1 MRFPDQQPPR
11 CEFHVSRRV
20 RDRYG
25 FDEALFG
32 STGNVVFA
40 DFRAAREFADRMN
53 RRRDLEAHPEQ
64 AVKAS
69 EINAM
74 GLIDEMLHVIFARY
88 RERVRP
94 TLMSET
100 LAELESDLGAKELS
114 RVLATFV
121 DEFPPV
127 AVYRG
132 EISVEDYLDSATGG
146 TPNREIALEELTLLR
161 FANTNPAFAP
171 YRELF
176 DDSRLRDETAYSRC
190 VEKIEAVFSGRPGL
204 AESGQTLLDLLL
216 APVWAAPTS
225 LEGQLAF
232 MRVSW
237 AEILGDV
244 ILRVLS
250 SLDFVAEETK
260 PFFGFG
266 PGPVEPPDYGDLGD
280 APQRYSKDQ
289 DWMPRLVLLAK
300 NVHVWLDQLSKR
312 YGREITTLDMIPDEA
327 LDRLAGWGFTG
338 LWLIGVWQR
347 SRASETIKKW
357 MGDEEAVASAYSL
370 ADYAIAED
378 LGGEAAYDNFKARA
392 WDRGIRI
399 STDMVPN
406 HMGIDS
412 RWVIEHPD
420 WFIGLDESPFPA
432 YRFSGADLCHDGRVG
447 IHLEDG
453 YWNRSDA
460 AVVFKRVDQWT
471 GATRYIYHGN
481 DGTSMPWNDT
491 AQLDYRNPE
500 VREAVIQTILH
511 VARRSP
517 IIRFDAAMT
526 LAKQHYHRL
535 WFPAPGTGGDIP
547 SRAEHGMTRA
557 QFDAVMPEEFW
568 REVVDRVAAEA
579 PDTLLLAE
587 AFWLLEGYFVRTLG
601 MHRVYNSAFM
611 NMLRDERNADYRM
624 LIKSTLEYD
633 PQILKRYVNFMSNPD
648 EKTAVD
654 QFGTDGKYFGV
665 ATLMA
670 TLPGLPMFG
679 HGQIEGYA
687 EKYGMEFRRPRWAEE
702 PDGALVHRHERQLF
716 PLLHRRGSFA
726 EVDRFLLYDLVDD
739 QGMVDENV
747 FAYSNEVGG
756 EKSLVIFHNTFAET
770 RGRLRQSTA
779 KVVRAADGS
788 ERLERFSVAQGLG
801 VTDGED
807 RFLAFRDVADGL
819 EYLRPCRQLVEEGL
833 YVELDAYRCHVF
845 LDFRELVDDG
855 DGRLRRLD
863 AELGGGGVD
872 SIDLALAEIDHRDL
886 LKPYAELVSVATIQA
901 LDRARSEKAVADD
914 RSTAVGEVLQSMADV
929 LEAVAARQ
937 GSDRDPDEVVLAL
950 RRDLER
956 LLRLSDAGDLTKWA
970 AAGLRWWTTVFFW
983 LLTRRI
989 AAAEHRE
996 DSSGREIDWFD
1007 DWLLSRVMSRHARG
1021 LGLEQA
1027 EVEEVVSA
1035 VRLLLAIDG
1044 WWATGSD
1051 GVIDMTAVMTDLFSR
1066 APGRV
1071 FLGVNNWQGKLW
1083 YRAEAL
1089 SRLAEWL
1096 EIAATL
1102 DAPGDGETA
1111 AAVVDSLARLLKA
1124 DDESGY
1130 RVDRLLAALASD
1142 ES

>member
-1 MRFPDQQPPR
+1 MRFSDWQQVR
-11 CEFHVSRRV
+11 NEFHVSRRA

-25 FDEALFG
+25 FDSELFG

-40 DFRAAREFADRMN
+40 DFGAAREFADRLN
-53 RRRDLEAHPEQ
+53 RHRDLKGHPDQ

-74 GLIDEMLHVIFARY
+74 GLIDEMLHVVFARY

-94 TLMSET
+94 AMMAES
-100 LAELESDLGAKELS
+100 LAELEKVLGAEALTKLLE
-114 RVLATFV
+114 TFV

-132 EISVEDYLDSATGG
+132 ELPVEDYLDGVTDGI
-146 TPNREIALEELTLLR
+146 PNREIVLEELTLLR
-161 FANTNPAFAP
+161 LANTNPAFAP
-171 YRELF
+171 YHELF

-190 VEKIEAVFSGRPGL
+190 VEMIETIFAGQPGL
-204 AESGQTLLDLLL
+204 AKGEQTLLDLLL

-237 AEILGDV
+237 AEVLGEV
-244 ILRVLS
+244 IVRVLS
-250 SLDFVAEETK
+250 SLDFVAEESK

-280 APQRYSKDQ
+280 APERYSPDQ

-312 YGREITTLDMIPDEA
+312 YGREITTLNMIPDGE
-327 LDRLAGWGFTG
+327 LDRLAAWGFTG

-347 SRASETIKKW
+347 SRSSERIKKM
-357 MGDEEAVASAYSL
+357 MGDTDAVASAYSL
-370 ADYAIAED
+370 ADYAIADD
-378 LGGEAAYDNFKARA
+378 LGGEPAYDSFKARA
-392 WDRGIRI
+392 WDRGIRL

-412 RWVIEHPD
+412 RWVVEHPD
-420 WFIGLDESPFPA
+420 WFIGLDWSPFPS
-432 YRFSGADLCHDGRVG
+432 YTFNGPDLSDDARVG
-447 IHLEDG
+447 IYLEDG
-453 YWNRSDA
+453 YWDRTDA
-460 AVVFKRVDQWT
+460 AVVFRRADHWT
-471 GATRYIYHGN
+471 GDTRFIYHGN
-481 DGTSMPWNDT
+481 DGTTMPWNDT
-491 AQLDYRNPE
+491 AQLDYRIPE

-547 SRAEHGMTRA
+547 SRAEHGMTRSE
-557 QFDAVMPEEFW
+557 FDAVMPEEFW

-648 EKTAVD
+648 ERTAVD

-679 HGQIEGYA
+679 HGQVEGFA

-702 PDGALVHRHERQLF
+702 PDEALVHRHESQLF

-739 QGMVDENV
+739 HGTVDENV

-770 RGRLRQSTA
+770 RGRLRGSTA

-788 ERLERFSVAQGLG
+788 ERLEHFSLAEGLG
-801 VTDGED
+801 LRDGEK
-807 RFLAFRDVADGL
+807 RFLAFRDVVDGL
-819 EYLRPCRQLVEEGL
+819 EYLRPCRKLVEEGL

-845 LDFRELVDDG
+845 LDFRELADDD
-855 DGRLRRLD
+855 DGRLRLLD
-863 AELGGGGVD
+863 SELGGGGID
-872 SIDLALAEIDHRDL
+872 SIDLALAEIDYRDVL
-886 LKPYAELVSVATIQA
+886 TPFAELVSAENIIA
-901 LDRARSEKAVADD
+901 LHAARSDGAADED
-914 RSTAVGEVLQSMADV
+914 QSSTVGEILPLFTEVL
-929 LEAVAARQ
+929 AVVAEREQ
-937 GSDRDPDEVVLAL
+937 IKHDPDRTVLAF

-956 LLRLSDAGDLTKWA
+956 VLLLTDDDDSEKRISTDLQWWA
-970 AAGLRWWTTVFFW
+970 TVFFW

-989 AAAEHRE
+989 VSADRWTHPPDRVT
-996 DSSGREIDWFD
+996 DRFD
-1007 DWLLSRVMSRHARG
+1007 DWLLWRVIARQARDLG
-1021 LGLEQA
+1021 LGSA
-1027 EVEEVVSA
+1027 EVEEVVDT
-1035 VRLLLAIDG
+1035 VRLLLAVDG
-1044 WWATGSD
+1044 WWATD
-1051 GVIDMTAVMTDLFSR
+1051 GDEAIDMAPVMSKLFSNE
-1066 APGRV
+1066 PGRTS
-1071 FLGVNNWQGKLW
+1071 LGVNTWDGELW

-1089 SRLAEWL
+1089 SRLAVWL
-1096 EIAATL
+1096 EVAAIL
-1102 DAPGDGETA
+1102 DAGSDAETTVSVKDA
-1111 AAVVDSLARLLKA
+1111 LARLTVA
-1124 DDESGY
+1124 DGESGY
-1130 RVDRLLAALASD
+1130 RVAKLLAALTSD
-1142 ES
+1142 ER

>member
-1 MRFPDQQPPR
+1 
-11 CEFHVSRRV
+11 
-20 RDRYG
+20 
-25 FDEALFG
+25 
-32 STGNVVFA
+32 
-40 DFRAAREFADRMN
+40 MN
-53 RRRDLEAHPEQ
+53 RQNDLEVHPER

-74 GLIDEMLHVIFARY
+74 GLIDEMLHVVFARY

-94 TLMSET
+94 TIMAES
-100 LAELESDLGAKELS
+100 LAVLERDLGGDALTKLLE
-114 RVLATFV
+114 TFV

-132 EISVEDYLDSATGG
+132 ELQIEDYLDGVTDG
-146 TPNREIALEELTLLR
+146 TPNREIVLEELTLLR
-161 FANTNPAFAP
+161 LANTNPAFAP
-171 YRELF
+171 YHELF
-176 DDSRLRDETAYSRC
+176 DDRRLRDETVYSRC
-190 VEKIEAVFSGRPGL
+190 VEKIEGIFAGRPGL
-204 AESGQTLLDLLL
+204 AEGGQTLLDLLL
-216 APVWAAPTS
+216 EPVRATPTS

-237 AEILGDV
+237 AEVLGDV
-244 ILRVLS
+244 IVQVLS
-250 SLDFVAEETK
+250 SLDFVAEESK

-266 PGPVEPPDYGDLGD
+266 PGPVGVPDYGDLGD
-280 APQRYSKDQ
+280 APERYSPDQ

-300 NVHVWLDQLSKR
+300 NVHVWLDQLSKQ
-312 YGREITTLDMIPDEA
+312 YGHEITTLTMIPDEE

-347 SRASETIKKW
+347 SRASERIKKM
-357 MGDEEAVASAYSL
+357 MGDTDAVASAYSL
-370 ADYAIAED
+370 ADYAIAGD
-378 LGGEAAYDNFKARA
+378 LGGEEAYDNLKSRA
-392 WDRGIRI
+392 WERGIRL

-412 RWVIEHPD
+412 RWVVEHPD
-420 WFIGLDESPFPA
+420 WFVGLDQSPFPS
-432 YRFSGADLCHDGRVG
+432 YTFDGPDLSDDARVG
-447 IHLEDG
+447 IYLEDG
-453 YWNRSDA
+453 YWDRTDA
-460 AVVFKRVDQWT
+460 AVVFRRADHWT
-471 GATRYIYHGN
+471 GDTRFIYHGN
-481 DGTSMPWNDT
+481 DGTTMPWNDT

-557 QFDAVMPEEFW
+557 EFDAVMPEEFW
-568 REVVDRVAAEA
+568 REVVDRVAAES

-679 HGQIEGYA
+679 HGQVEGFA

-702 PDGALVHRHERQLF
+702 PDEALVQRHERQLF

-739 QGMVDENV
+739 HGTVDENV

-770 RGRLRQSTA
+770 RGRLRGSTA
-779 KVVRAADGS
+779 KLVRAGDGS
-788 ERLERFSVAQGLG
+788 EGLEHFTLAQGLG
-801 VTDGED
+801 VSDVED
-807 RFLAFRDVADGL
+807 RFLAFRDIVDGL

-845 LDFRELVDDG
+845 IDFRELVDD
-855 DGRLRRLD
+855 DDARLRRLD
-863 AELGGGGVD
+863 AELGGGGID
-872 SIDLALAEIDHRDL
+872 SIDLALAEIDHRDVL
-886 LKPYAELVSVATIQA
+886 TPFAELVSADNITSLHA
-901 LDRARSEKAVADD
+901 SRSNEADD
-914 RSTAVGEVLQSMADV
+914 EAGSVAVGEVLPLFADV
-929 LEAVAARQ
+929 LAAVAERAQ
-937 GSDRDPDEVVLAL
+937 TEHDPDGTVLAL

-956 LLRLSDAGDLTKWA
+956 VVLPTDDDEVEKRISTDLNRWA
-970 AAGLRWWTTVFFW
+970 TIFFW
-983 LLTRRI
+983 LLTRRVVL
-989 AAAEHRE
+989 ADKSTQPTGGATDR
-996 DSSGREIDWFD
+996 FD
-1007 DWLLSRVMSRHARG
+1007 DWLLWRVIARRARD
-1021 LGLEQA
+1021 LGFGSA
-1027 EVEEVVSA
+1027 EAEEIVDT
-1035 VRLLLAIDG
+1035 VRLLLTVDG
-1044 WWATGSD
+1044 WWATGGD
-1051 GVIDMTAVMTDLFSR
+1051 EAIDMALVMSELVSNE
-1066 APGRV
+1066 PGRTY
-1071 FLGVNNWQGKLW
+1071 LGVNSWDGELW
-1083 YRAEAL
+1083 YQAEALGRLGFWLEVAEIIDVRSDAETTVSVNEAL
-1089 SRLAEWL
+1089 SRL
-1096 EIAATL
+1096 T
-1102 DAPGDGETA
+1102 TA
-1111 AAVVDSLARLLKA
+1111 DS
-1124 DDESGY
+1124 ESGY
-1130 RVDRLLAALASD
+1130 RVDKLLAALSSD
-1142 ES
+1142 ER